1 MICEKQEHLEKVF
14 HDVFPKLEVFF
25 STKSNLT
32 VCGRFFLLQL
42 MNENY
47 PIFSTIFTIFT
58 PENASKNF
66 FQKAACKTFW
76 DQNHFLLSSTFLWN
90 HSSVATMLSNWLS
103 NWLKIYLDVVISTVR
118 MTRKRPSHEV
128 AKISGI
134 RHPKSSILFDFNT
147 EGETESD
154 LPLVLIF
161 FYPA

>member
-47 PIFSTIFTIFT
+47 PIFATIFTIFT

-66 FQKAACKTFW
+66 FQKTACKTFW
-76 DQNHFLLSSTFLWN
+76 DQNHFLLFRHFCELIRCN
-90 HSSVATMLSNWLS
+90 NAVQLKS
-103 NWLKIYLDVVISTVR
+103 NWLKIYLDVISTAR
-118 MTRKRPSHEV
+118 DP
-128 AKISGI
+128 
-134 RHPKSSILFDFNT
+134 
-147 EGETESD
+147 
-154 LPLVLIF
+154 
-161 FYPA
+161 